1 MSDQNEAVN
10 APEPVDP
17 KKSTR
22 NKIGVG
28 IFLLLTIIGAMT
40 FVYFAATLVKKPLGT
55 SREAEETSEV
65 QDEVRYRG
73 NRTEGEFAERFVAWP
88 ENYRTSSSPSK
99 IC

>member
-1 MSDQNEAVN
+1 MSEQNEAVN

-28 IFLLLTIIGAMT
+28 IFLLLTLIGAMA

-55 SREAEETSEV
+55 SRGAEEAPEV

-73 NRTEGEFAERFVAWP
+73 NRTEGEFAGHFVAWP
-88 ENYRTSSSPSK
+88 ENFRTSSTPSK